1 MTTAVNG
8 PHRSEGT
15 PRTARPARP
24 ARSGP
29 GAPGGAA
36 AAVRRLR
43 ALGRAELTLL
53 VRNRTAL
60 FTALVIP
67 VMLTVVA
74 NTVVSEMDLSGTGLS
89 VGTVL
94 LPGAIGFVLLFAVYS
109 NLVGTYVVRREE
121 LVLKRLR
128 TGEAGDG
135 EILAGAALP
144 SVVIAFVQ
152 CVLLA
157 VGGAVLLELAPPEA
171 PGLLILGLLLGLLL
185 TVTAAAA
192 TAAYTNTAE
201 AAQMT
206 PMPLMLVSFMLSG
219 VLVPLETYPDQL
231 DTAAGFLPFT
241 PVMDLVR
248 AGWTGGMDAAQALQA
263 VGVAVAWTALAGWAV
278 RGRFRWEPR
287 R

>member
-1 MTTAVNG
+1 MSTALN
-8 PHRSEGT
+8 RSD
-15 PRTARPARP
+15 TAPAP
-24 ARSGP
+24 
-29 GAPGGAA
+29 APGGTTAA
-36 AAVRRLR
+36 LGRLR

-67 VMLTVVA
+67 IALAFATRGVT
-74 NTVVSEMDLSGTGLS
+74 SEMDLTGTGLTA
-89 VGTVL
+89 GTVM
-94 LPGAIGFVLLFAVYS
+94 LPASIGFVLLFAVYS

-144 SVVIAFVQ
+144 SVVVALAQ

-157 VGGAVLLELAPPEA
+157 AGGAVLLELTPPDD
-171 PGLLILGLLLGLLL
+171 PGLLVLGLVLGMLLM
-185 TVTAAAA
+185 VVAAAA
-192 TAAYTNTAE
+192 TAAFTNTAE

-219 VLVPLETYPDQL
+219 VLVPLETLPDQL
-231 DTAAGFLPFT
+231 ATAAAFLPFT

-248 AGWTGGMDAAQALQA
+248 GGWTGGLDGMEALRA
-263 VGVAVAWTALAGWAV
+263 VGVAVAWAALAGWTV
-278 RGRFRWEPR
+278 RSRFRWEPR